1 MPVHSI
7 HAVLSAGCT
16 APNMK
21 TQVFKILTLLRTE
34 TEAPLGFKGLFF
46 WSWMLSRRPMQL
58 LQKEKKTEKERKFYI

>member
-16 APNMK
+16 APNTK

-46 WSWMLSRRPMQL
+46 LVMDAQ
-58 LQKEKKTEKERKFYI
+58 